1 MKRPLLLAS
10 LLLAVLAAGRA
21 QCPNFT
27 DLTGPGVTCM
37 YGVYLSPMMNTGL
50 VPGRHTVI
58 TQQGM
63 DPYTGYQLPMLP
75 PGESAVVKLGN
86 DLGDSQGESIDYQF
100 VVDPDHPILTIKYA
114 VVLKNFGFMGSGCPM
129 FSIYLLDNSGYG
141 GLSIYP
147 CGKYYFSTSLWMESN
162 YQVSGSVTWLPW
174 TTMSIDLSQ
183 YAGQQVKAR
192 FCTYDGYYNY
202 EAFGYAYITATCMS
216 DHLTVVD
223 CDGQYVTLAA
233 PEGFAHYQWSNGST
247 SSTSTYSLQED
258 LDIYCHVSS
267 SPGIGCEHTYD
278 YQSIESLNLTAG
290 STWYDTICQG
300 DSYNAH
306 GFQLLSQNETGT
318 FTYTSVSLNA
328 SDCQSGA
335 LNTLH
340 LTVQLRNIHYY
351 DAVCEG
357 EDYDQYGFH
366 YTNLPAG
373 SFTDSLPNEVPPE
386 CSPAYKYLHLTVIP
400 STSASFELFGD
411 TFVCDGQLNTYIMNH
426 AGPLTDYEWHIPEGV
441 SNYSSSYGPLV
452 DLYFTQDAP
461 NPVVISVTG
470 TNACGAY
477 TLEKTVWHTPAYYF
491 SYEDTVCSGNTYA
504 GHGIQTPII
513 DSVGLFYLSQHYTT
527 INGCDS
533 DVMVRLM
540 VYPSPEV
547 TTLAQPEEICSEE
560 NTILLAVGEYGAI
573 VPHSPQLVVPGDIVC
588 TDSTIVKPAD
598 WPVPGKTAKAV
609 VYFVDTTGEHGWA
622 VNLHDQGSFPWGNTY
637 LPESSG
643 LSSTIMEPEFA
654 LDGKL
659 NTQKLRL
666 YGDAAS
672 FPAVWSVDF
681 DHGWYLPA
689 IGQLMLIF
697 YELSTINET
706 LSLVSGD
713 PFTPSPTYEP
723 MASWYYHYWSS
734 TPQQFSQPGS
744 NLPCNPW
751 AFDVFN
757 YMDSSGLPGVALR
770 VRSIIDF

>member
-27 DLTGPGVTCM
+27 DLNGAGVTC
-37 YGVYLSPMMNTGL
+37 YHGLWESPTTYAEM
-50 VPGRHTVI
+50 VPGLHEVI
-58 TQQGM
+58 TQPGM
-63 DPYTGYQLPMLP
+63 DPYTNYQLPIIP

-86 DLGDSQGESIDYQF
+86 DQGGRKSREIRYTYTVNEGNSKLL
-100 VVDPDHPILTIKYA
+100 VKYA
-114 VVLKNFGFMGSGCPM
+114 VVFKHAGYSHPQGPFLR
-129 FSIYLLDNSGYG
+129 IIVTDASGYH
-141 GLSIYP
+141 SIEP
-147 CGKYYFSTSLWMESN
+147 CGNYTFDTSPTDGNL
-162 YQVSGSVTWLPW
+162 SGLYSWVPW
-174 TTMSIDLSQ
+174 RNMVIDLSDHI
-183 YAGQQVKAR
+183 GQQIAVR
-192 FCTYDGYYNY
+192 FISYDCFYHDNEFSYVYFTASCTG
-202 EAFGYAYITATCMS
+202 S
-216 DHLTVVD
+216 SLTLLG
-223 CDGQYVTLAA
+223 CDGQNITLSA
-233 PEGFAHYQWSNGST
+233 PSGFPNYLWSNGATTQTT
-247 SSTSTYSLQED
+247 SYPIAGNLNISCKLYSLHGCSPVLD
-258 LDIYCHVSS
+258 YLDIQ
-267 SPGIGCEHTYD
+267 GFT
-278 YQSIESLNLTAG
+278 LTEGAEY
-290 STWYDTICQG
+290 YDTICEG
-300 DSYNAH
+300 ESYSGY
-306 GFQLLSQNETGT
+306 GFNLPSQNTPGNYTFSRTVLNPSTCLSGT
-318 FTYTSVSLNA
+318 LYKV
-328 SDCQSGA
+328 
-335 LNTLH
+335 H
-340 LTVQLRNIHYY
+340 LVVRQRDVHYY
-351 DAVCEG
+351 ASACEG
-357 EDYDQYGFH
+357 EVFDQYGFH
-366 YTNLPAG
+366 YTNLQAG
-373 SFTDSLPNEVPPE
+373 TFVDSLPLTTENGCV
-386 CSPAYKYLHLTVIP
+386 PAYQYLHLTV
-400 STSASFELFGD
+400 SRSLANFGELFGESS
-411 TFVCDGQLNTYIMNH
+411 VCDLNVTTYTLNYP
-426 AGPLTDYEWHIPEGV
+426 GPIYLYQWEIPEGV
-441 SNYSSSYGPLV
+441 TNFTPYPGSNV
-452 DLYFTQDAP
+452 ILYFTGEAP
-461 NPVVISVTG
+461 NPAVLSVTG
-470 TNACGAY
+470 TDACGTH
-477 TLEKTVWHTPAYYF
+477 TLTKVVYHSPTYYF
-491 SYEDTVCSGNTYA
+491 VYEDTICTGDSYS
-504 GHGIQTPII
+504 GHGIQSPLFEEP
-513 DSVGLFYLSQHYTT
+513 GLYYLSQNGTT
-527 INGCDS
+527 EAGCDS

-697 YELSTINET
+697 HELSTINET